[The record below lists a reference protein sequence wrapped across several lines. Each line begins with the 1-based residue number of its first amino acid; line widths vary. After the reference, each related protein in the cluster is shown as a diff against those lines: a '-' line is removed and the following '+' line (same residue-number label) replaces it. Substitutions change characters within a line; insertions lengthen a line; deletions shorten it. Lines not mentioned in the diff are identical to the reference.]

1 MVYKKYGMIFKDL
14 RRHSGVTQSYF
25 SCIGIPCSTLS
36 DFERGRSM
44 MSLDKIDAALQ
55 LMGYSLSDYDS
66 YLNQFRP
73 SDTINLLQEAEEAFL
88 KNDIQKLR
96 VLLEMCQQNN
106 QNNISLAL
114 QLILGEN
121 KKVAIEEITDIL
133 YDTPVFGRTELSLF
147 YVLIPF
153 ISPRD
158 IFNIIHVAEEVGMGM
173 IYDKFYH
180 RRIAHVAFEI
190 ILILSYYQLESDA
203 SYYLKRLEK
212 LSITQTMF
220 LKNLFYGV
228 KGFYLYQF
236 GNKAIGEEMVNKCM
250 SIMDLAT
257 QPEISKFY
265 KKKFEKL
272 MNQNFSDF

>member
-1 MVYKKYGMIFKDL
+1 MVYKKYGMTFKTL
-14 RRHSGVTQSYF
+14 RKHSGFTLSHF

-44 MSLDKIDAALQ
+44 MSFDKIDSALQ

-73 SDTINLLQEAEEAFL
+73 VDTITLLQEAEEAFL

-96 VLLEMCQQNN
+96 VILETFQRND
-106 QNNISLAL
+106 QNNIALAL
-114 QLILGEN
+114 QLVLGEN
-121 KKVAIEEITDIL
+121 KKIAIEEITNFL
-133 YDTPVFGRTELSLF
+133 YGTPVFGRIELSLF

-153 ISPRD
+153 ISPKD
-158 IFNIIHVAEEVGMGM
+158 IFNIIHVAEEVGKG
-173 IYDKFYH
+173 ISGDRSYH

-203 SYYLKRLEK
+203 KYYLKRVEK
-212 LSITQTMF
+212 LSITQSMF
-220 LKNLFYGV
+220 LQNLFYGV

-236 GNKAIGEEMVNKCM
+236 GNKAIGKEMVNKCVDV
-250 SIMDLAT
+250 MDLAMKS
-257 QPEISKFY
+257 EISKFY
-265 KKKFEKL
+265 KIKFKKL
-272 MNQNFSDF
+272 MNQNF